1 MSKLE
6 QACADLERRSRE
18 LTAAAKQVDQVAN
31 KLRKASEIGDH
42 GAIGSAANALRE
54 ALSAV
59 DVAGQVCQG
68 GWPFEDAEI
77 TAYLETTY
85 QKDLVQAGSD
95 AGVPILPLDDRLAAF
110 PVIIQIQPAQRSVK
124 LDSARVSGLRP
135 SHVVRQITAKQK
147 NAGAKPQQFIE
158 VLYRAYQRA
167 SATRALG
174 VKLLDLYELLTLH
187 PESRRIYSR
196 AAFQRD
202 VFLLDTSGVRITRS
216 GASVSFPAAA
226 GVKRGQGYVFV
237 PPSGTPKYYLY
248 VRFQE
253 ET

>member
-18 LTAAAKQVDQVAN
+18 LAVAAKQVDRIAN
-31 KLRKASEIGDH
+31 RLRNASAIGDH
-42 GAIGSAANALRE
+42 GAIGSATNELGE
-54 ALSAV
+54 ALAGLEV
-59 DVAGQVCQG
+59 VGQVCQG
-68 GWPFEDAEI
+68 GWPFDDAEI

-95 AGVPILPLDDRLAAF
+95 SEVPIRPLDDRLAAF

-158 VLYRAYQRA
+158 LLYRAYQRA
-167 SATRALG
+167 IATSALG

-187 PESRRIYSR
+187 PEARRAYSR

-202 VFLLDTSGVRITRS
+202 VFLLDASGIRITKS
-216 GASVSFPAAA
+216 GASVSFSAAA
-226 GVKRGQGYVFV
+226 GVKRGQGYVFL